1 LVFLLKGSFP
11 RAASQRRRY
20 LVLASDFQR
29 TSFLNQSLH
38 PTPLF

>member
-29 TSFLNQSLH
+29 T
-38 PTPLF
+38 